1 MQPRVV
7 WGCGGVIKF
16 IESCLREGTE
26 GTLYKN
32 ILYLYYTLFIQGKL
46 HVYVYVHIWTEGRG
60 GGLFA
65 KQFLILHVCGARQD

>member
-1 MQPRVV
+1 MQPRLV

-32 ILYLYYTLFIQGKL
+32 ILYFIIHYSYRVNYMCK
-46 HVYVYVHIWTEGRG
+46 YVHIWTEGRG

>member
-32 ILYLYYTLFIQGKL
+32 ILYFII
-46 HVYVYVHIWTEGRG
+46 HYSYRVNYMCMCMYIFGRKEEEED
-60 GGLFA
+60 FS
-65 KQFLILHVCGARQD
+65 QSNF

>member
-32 ILYLYYTLFIQGKL
+32 ILYFIIHYTYRVNYMCMCIF
-46 HVYVYVHIWTEGRG
+46 GRKEEEED
-60 GGLFA
+60 FS
-65 KQFLILHVCGARQD
+65 QSNF

>member
-1 MQPRVV
+1 MQPRLV

-26 GTLYKN
+26 GTYYKN
-32 ILYLYYTLFIQGKL
+32 ILYFIIHYTYR
-46 HVYVYVHIWTEGRG
+46 VNYMCMYIWTEGRG